1 MVADPHAGETPEQ
14 RDARELAELK
24 RRLGTRDGQADEYR
38 QAVKQALQAMNF
50 EVAANGAQP
59 RIDSV
64 LQALTMLQAE
74 FVAMYPARSDRR
86 RLQAEIAAN
95 LGRLTSLHVDM
106 GQKAAKVL
114 QNDQSDDDPLD
125 DVAGHG

>member
-14 RDARELAELK
+14 KEARELAEQK

-38 QAVKQALQAMNF
+38 QAIKQALQAMNL
-50 EVAANGAQP
+50 EVAAQGVQP

-64 LQALTMLQAE
+64 IQALTMLQAE
-74 FVAMYPARSDRR
+74 FVAMYPARGDRR

-95 LGRLTSLHVDM
+95 LTRLTGLHVNM

-114 QNDQSDDDPLD
+114 QEDPLD

>member
-24 RRLGTRDGQADEYR
+24 RRLASQDGQADAYR
-38 QAVKQALQAMNF
+38 QAIKQALQAMNI
-50 EVAANGAQP
+50 EVAAQGVQP

-64 LQALTMLQAE
+64 IQALTMLQAE
-74 FVAMYPARSDRR
+74 FVAMYPARGDRR

-95 LGRLTSLHVDM
+95 LSRLTSLHVGM
-106 GQKAAKVL
+106 GQKPAKVL
-114 QNDQSDDDPLD
+114 QDDPLD
-125 DVAGHG
+125 HVEGHG